1 MRKTGLSG
9 LPRAAM
15 LVAMKTTATLTAQA
29 LRMPVERRARLAH
42 VLIQSLDTKS
52 DVDAEQEWDAE
63 IVRRVAEI
71 RAGRVQGVPASKVFA
86 RDPRR

>member
-1 MRKTGLSG
+1 
-9 LPRAAM
+9 M
-15 LVAMKTTATLTAQA
+15 LVAMKTAETLTAQA

-52 DVDAEQEWDAE
+52 DIDAEQEWDAE

-71 RAGRVQGVPASKVFA
+71 REGRVQGVP
-86 RDPRR
+86 